1 MQSDDNVTVI
11 PVVAERLSAE
21 AAPVQTGAVRVTKR
35 VVGEDQVV
43 EQQLRKE
50 HAEIKR
56 IRVNRPVDGPQEPY
70 RSGNTLIIP
79 VMAEVIQIEKRLVV
93 AEEIHITKYE
103 ELETVTQDVTVSHE
117 EAEVQRFNEMG
128 EQVVDVP
135 SPRPRILTRAES
147 LDTPPPLPPAAATTP
162 ASSAVRREVLT
173 DKRKSMLRK
182 NPKG

>member
-1 MQSDDNVTVI
+1 MQSDDHVTVI

-35 VVGEDQVV
+35 VIGEDQVV

-103 ELETVTQDVTVSHE
+103 DLETVTQDITVSHE

-128 EQVVDVP
+128 EEVDTP

-147 LDTPPPLPPAAATTP
+147 RDTPPPLPSAAATTP

-182 NPKG
+182 DPKG